1 MKHSHEITV
10 NRKKFPSIRQAA
22 IADGLDY
29 RIVHSRLK
37 SGKTIKEAFSK
48 DNLKKTGNSKKIT
61 IEGKKF
67 NSRQDAA
74 DYYKIPQKT
83 LSDRINRGL
92 KPEEA
97 VGLISFQPKNCKSIS
112 VNGKTYP
119 SINSAAVRN
128 SFLIY
133 RLR

>member
-22 IADGLDY
+22 IAFGLDY
-29 RIVHSRLK
+29 KIVHSRLK

-48 DNLKKTGNSKKIT
+48 DNLKKTGNSKKII

-74 DYYKIPQKT
+74 DYYNLIKDTLIP
-83 LSDRINRGL
+83 N
-92 KPEEA
+92 
-97 VGLISFQPKNCKSIS
+97 
-112 VNGKTYP
+112 
-119 SINSAAVRN
+119 
-128 SFLIY
+128 
-133 RLR
+133 